1 MYTIPVLLIITFI
14 IAAVKKIPLYDSF
27 TAGIKEAL
35 KLIIDLL
42 PYLMSIFFA
51 IELLRASGLSVL
63 LAEAL
68 EVSFSLLGIPKELS
82 ELLILRPLSGSGS
95 LVILQNIYDSYGVDS
110 YPARVASVIMGST
123 DTIMYVVAVYFA
135 GSKNKKSGLAIPI
148 AVFVSVAATVLAC
161 LLCKFI

>member
-1 MYTIPVLLIITFI
+1 MP
-14 IAAVKKIPLYDSF
+14 
-27 TAGIKEAL
+27 
-35 KLIIDLL
+35 
-42 PYLMSIFFA
+42 
-51 IELLRASGLSVL
+51 
-63 LAEAL
+63 
-68 EVSFSLLGIPKELS
+68 FSLLGIPKELS

-135 GSKNKKSGLAIPI
+135 GSKNKKSGFAIPI